1 VGQFDPDNPGARRRL
16 VIVATS
22 FTGIVLLD
30 DDEQNPYR
38 VNINDLDRAH
48 WVAGL
53 VSPGSAVMTPTPGAV
68 VHVKLHSGRRE
79 GESADAR
86 FVGEV
91 LVWLEGQS
99 PFAP

>member
-1 VGQFDPDNPGARRRL
+1 
-16 VIVATS
+16 VATS

-30 DDEQNPYR
+30 GDQQNPRR
-38 VNINDLDRAH
+38 VNIDDLDRAN

-53 VSPGSAVMTPTPGAV
+53 VSPGSAAMTPTPGAV
-68 VHVKLHSGRRE
+68 VHVTLGSGRRE

-99 PFAP
+99 PFAN

>member
-1 VGQFDPDNPGARRRL
+1 MAD
-16 VIVATS
+16 S
-22 FTGIVLLD
+22 YTGTVVLD

-38 VNINDLDRAH
+38 VNIDDLNRAN
-48 WVAGL
+48 WVARL
-53 VSPGSAVMTPTPGAV
+53 VSSGSVVMTPAPGAV
-68 VHVKLHSGRRE
+68 LRVRLSGARRG

>member
-1 VGQFDPDNPGARRRL
+1 
-16 VIVATS
+16 VATS
-22 FTGIVLLD
+22 FTGTVLLD
-30 DDEQNPYR
+30 DDEQNPHR
-38 VNINDLDRAH
+38 VNINDLDRAN

-53 VSPGSAVMTPTPGAV
+53 VSPASAVMTPIPGAV
-68 VHVKLHSGRRE
+68 VHVRLRSGRRD